1 MKLTAKEIASKRQMK
16 QTSVTSSVLKDAE
29 AYEELRGKVTSYLQ
43 ASEAFEE
50 ERFPLVS
57 RMAYKLEAGKKI
69 NPAVESS
76 AWYGPATR
84 ALGGFGEHVPVELR
98 KRVARE
104 LCEASLT
111 ELKEGALDTYLEVLA
126 KKEKPLDL
134 GALVEMYVSII
145 GKSEDLASE
154 AICKMEEAKVKVK
167 DVEGNECEVHPEVLT
182 YQISSPLTDKQKEDG
197 LKREVV
203 LTLKVASGYE
213 EKFLKAVKK
222 AAKGFKVEQLEKAR
236 PPHTQNKDVLDLMEN
251 SELVEAS
258 SGEKIVFQSPDKKF
272 RILEVP
278 VDDYRM
284 EDLKGDAFDFKTNP
298 ETPQNILKQEEEE
311 FEKHVEEVGVYGY
324 QLEQWNSEPGAGW
337 ETVDSL
343 YGFVGPYK
351 QGDEDQDHYIIEEMK
366 AEIKKMQAGGDSVTA
381 SASDLHKK
389 AALML
394 LADAVASHAE
404 SEYQEDDTEENEEMM
419 RLFVRPQEDL
429 MDTVPAAAE
438 QYGVNLD
445 NMLPLETVKK
455 MDAAMKKGWG
465 FSFEEL
471 SDAINEDAVL
481 AQVLSMVGH
490 GVSAWDD
497 YEKELKE
504 LGIKHDK
511 HLGYFDGEM
520 DVYDG
525 AVELYDA
532 IKTVLKDPDYAEAV
546 TSSLKGTWSDYGFRS
561 ADVVADYMLAED
573 LKVDI
578 NMELLDLSEKKDAVA
593 KSLNAL
599 RDMRVY
605 TVLDGPENKANLV
618 IAYPREIAK
627 NKKLV
632 ALYKKI
638 SEKHL
643 AKQLELSLERGYEP
657 ASSDFLD
664 RLKRSIDSKVTSNLD
679 LDENSVVEIIKDMKA
694 VDAIPQ
700 TFEEGTP
707 YWHAWIDM
715 SYVRDGSVGGRTTVK
730 DLAKIQGLEN
740 TDFVSYYAN
749 ALSPLVEDGWI
760 RITSN
765 VVKAD
770 VEPELKQLLKFA
782 RDTRDAIENEQET
795 PERLE
800 EYADVID
807 LINDLELELL
817 SLGQDLVTS
826 SMSDAEFVDY
836 FLDFYGPE
844 GTYKDCHGKKKI
856 TKDDVAKALK
866 EFKEERGD
874 EYVAD
879 SFDREKLLFKMC
891 GVVASVKSEASEAKD
906 IKDLLMAMNSS
917 GGMGFKYPIGN
928 KELTEKLKKYEEAGK
943 IHYNKHYDKWEK
955 GKAKTESM
963 VTSANQ
969 LGLKTYDGKWPAE
982 IKTEEYGTFRRVY
995 PKSDEGWT
1003 CLYNRVEDG
1012 RNYTFDTRH
1021 QGQEFTPSDKIKKD
1035 KAVKSDYSDTEPS
1048 LYVGTY
1054 NKYNNGNLAGKWMK
1068 LKDYADKDEFYKAA
1082 KELHKDEA
1090 DPEFMFQDYEGFPS
1104 EFYDESG
1111 LSEELMEWVHM
1122 DDEDKDILAA
1132 YVNVVGKGYATL
1144 DKAKEAH
1151 AGSYDSK
1158 SDWAEQ
1164 FLSDTGG
1171 LQGDNASFY
1180 LTVTETDRHLLAGED
1195 ADSYVDNMSD
1205 DEIVEQAEK
1214 QDEYDAAETDEAKE
1228 KIVQDAKEEL
1238 RSKQYDEVYEALNDP
1253 YHYYVEE
1260 QGIYSPEDFAK
1271 ASFVSVDYDKYA
1283 SDAEMNGDISFGEA
1297 GGKYHAFYNH

>member
-29 AYEELRGKVTSYLQ
+29 AYEELRSNVTAYLK

-236 PPHTQNKDVLDLMEN
+236 PPYTQNKDVLDLMEN

-278 VDDYRM
+278 VDDYRL

-599 RDMRVY
+599 TDMRVY

-638 SEKHL
+638 AEKHL
-643 AKQLELSLERGYEP
+643 AKQLELSLDRGYEP

-664 RLKRSIDSKVTSNLD
+664 RLKRSIDSKVTANLN
-679 LDENSVVEIIKDMKA
+679 LNENSVVEIIKDMNA

-874 EYVAD
+874 EYAAD

-955 GKAKTESM
+955 GKAKTES
-963 VTSANQ
+963 
-969 LGLKTYDGKWPAE
+969 
-982 IKTEEYGTFRRVY
+982 
-995 PKSDEGWT
+995 
-1003 CLYNRVEDG
+1003 
-1012 RNYTFDTRH
+1012 
-1021 QGQEFTPSDKIKKD
+1021 
-1035 KAVKSDYSDTEPS
+1035 VKSDYSDTEPS

-1054 NKYNNGNLAGKWMK
+1054 GKYNSGNLAGKWMK
-1068 LKDYADKDEFYKAA
+1068 LTDYADKDAFYEAA

-1090 DPEFMFQDYEGFPS
+1090 DPEFMFQDYEGFPE